1 MSLAKK
7 VILSLL
13 ITSSV
18 VFAGDMGHGNMQD
31 DSKMMMKQ
39 QSQQEMEHGNMQ
51 NDSKMMSQQD
61 SKQKMMND
69 DMDMDMKPSEMMDD
83 EDDGMMMKKS
93 GNKPSRT
100 ACGAGKCGAGKC
112 GGAK

>member
-13 ITSSV
+13 MTSSI
-18 VFAGDMGHGNMQD
+18 VFAGEMGHGNMQN

-39 QSQQEMEHGNMQ
+39 QSQQEMGHGSMQ
-51 NDSKMMSQQD
+51 NDSKQEMMHEE
-61 SKQKMMND
+61 

-83 EDDGMMMKKS
+83 KDDGMMMKKS
-93 GNKPSRT
+93 GNKPSRM